1 MLDVDVNTY
10 LPGDL
15 LAKMDIASMAHSLEA
30 RSPLLDHEFMQ
41 MAASLPAEMKLRGT
55 EKKVG
60 LRDALRAWLPDD
72 ILDRPKRGFEVP
84 IADWLRGDLR
94 DYAHELLLDSTARGR
109 GYFRESYVRDI
120 LRRHEA
126 GAEDNARRIWSL
138 LMFESW
144 HRELID
150 VGTALRPRELTTTAE

>member
-41 MAASLPAEMKLRGT
+41 MAASLPAEMKLRGS

-60 LRDALRAWLPDD
+60 LARRPAGMAPRRHPRSPEARIRGPDRRLAARRPARLCARA
-72 ILDRPKRGFEVP
+72 
-84 IADWLRGDLR
+84 
-94 DYAHELLLDSTARGR
+94 LLDSTARGR
-109 GYFRESYVRDI
+109 GYFRESYVQGI

-126 GAEDNARRIWSL
+126 GAEDNSRRIWSL
-138 LMFESW
+138 LMFES
-144 HRELID
+144 
-150 VGTALRPRELTTTAE
+150 GTAS